1 MRSSWHARHRN
12 PHRATLST
20 RSVHSGGAPRGAR
33 GHIVGGV
40 LGHGIFRR
48 GEGARGARRF
58 RGAPDL
64 VQRGRDLGDAQAQ
77 SRRQDVH
84 LYARH
89 QAPRRVPSRSGCP
102 QIQRETNLV
111 KTEADTRTA
120 EEYRPPAQSRMG
132 QWIDAG
138 VLLLLV
144 FGALYAP
151 VLLGWTSSE
160 ARAQAVTH
168 PTWESLHQNPTMAA
182 QWQK

>member
-1 MRSSWHARHRN
+1 
-12 PHRATLST
+12 
-20 RSVHSGGAPRGAR
+20 
-33 GHIVGGV
+33 
-40 LGHGIFRR
+40 
-48 GEGARGARRF
+48 
-58 RGAPDL
+58 
-64 VQRGRDLGDAQAQ
+64 
-77 SRRQDVH
+77 
-84 LYARH
+84 
-89 QAPRRVPSRSGCP
+89 
-102 QIQRETNLV
+102 V

-182 QWQK
+182 QWQKLGYDPAKAAPLIESRFDYRIDPIGLAATALLLIGYFGFVVIVSEREYRGVIAEKFGPPKDAEE